1 MAGGSSLSEEALL
14 VSGAQEPS
22 LEWHMKVQQLLRMQ
36 SHDSG
41 SSMMRKKSYSPDV
54 TGLRVD
60 RIEPSKEPEPV
71 PSMTGVSEIAA
82 FPPSPI
88 TDDPSALPSPIPSP
102 SSSQ

>member
-41 SSMMRKKSYSPDV
+41 SSMMRKKE
-54 TGLRVD
+54 L
-60 RIEPSKEPEPV
+60 
-71 PSMTGVSEIAA
+71 
-82 FPPSPI
+82 FPRRHWI
-88 TDDPSALPSPIPSP
+88 KGR
-102 SSSQ
+102 